1 MSNKRFSELVESS
14 KMFAVNDYL
23 QGWNETREEDDKMDY
38 EEALEILEDNED
50 DWMYNINGEYIS
62 EEE

>member
-1 MSNKRFSELVESS
+1 MGSKKFSELVESS
-14 KMFAVNDYL
+14 KAFAVNDYL

-50 DWMYNINGEYIS
+50 DWLYNINGEYMS